1 MLPNILKI
9 RLEVFSTLLCCSCN
23 STSNVKVLKAATS
36 FCIKYKLQ
44 KVLHHDLLVNTKLLK
59 TYYLLFIYIF
69 YITLRGFT
77 KIDKLIQH
85 ATTLYYYYI
94 TYITLKSLVTKRMN
108 EIFPCL
114 TCYGQKLF
122 FFFGN
127 RHKDK
132 HKLCER
138 KQQRW
143 NWSNFSKKWY
153 LRSVLTS
160 CCLWSFANNY
170 TVH

>member
-9 RLEVFSTLLCCSCN
+9 KLEVFSTLLCCSCN

-44 KVLHHDLLVNTKLLK
+44 KVLHHDLLANTKLLK

-122 FFFGN
+122 FFFSEIDTKINTSSVKGSS
-127 RHKDK
+127 KDETGAIFLK
-132 HKLCER
+132 
-138 KQQRW
+138 
-143 NWSNFSKKWY
+143 SDIYDPF
-153 LRSVLTS
+153 
-160 CCLWSFANNY
+160 
-170 TVH
+170 